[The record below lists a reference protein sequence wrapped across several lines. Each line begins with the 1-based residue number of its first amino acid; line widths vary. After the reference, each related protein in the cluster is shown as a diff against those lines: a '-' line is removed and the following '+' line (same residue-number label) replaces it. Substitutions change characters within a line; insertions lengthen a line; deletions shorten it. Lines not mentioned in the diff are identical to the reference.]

1 MRCVHSLAPPHC
13 TARRPSAR
21 RTRCGR
27 ENMFFE
33 KDHSRQLALCQHR
46 LNLWFNTLFASC
58 FLGVFSALLP
68 SCARTVINDEES
80 MSVISQC
87 ASSPG
92 IDDSEA
98 PMLDDDIT
106 AWSEFKAMRDMIQG
120 VGALS
125 NLNPKP

>member
-1 MRCVHSLAPPHC
+1 MS
-13 TARRPSAR
+13 
-21 RTRCGR
+21 
-27 ENMFFE
+27 FE
-33 KDHSRQLALCQHR
+33 KDHSKQLTRCHHR
-46 LNLWFNTLFASC
+46 LNLLFNTLFASC
-58 FLGVFSALLP
+58 FPDVVSAFLS

-80 MSVISQC
+80 MSVIAQC

-106 AWSEFKAMRDMIQG
+106 AWSEFRAMRDMIQG
-120 VGALS
+120 VGELS

>member
-1 MRCVHSLAPPHC
+1 
-13 TARRPSAR
+13 
-21 RTRCGR
+21 
-27 ENMFFE
+27 
-33 KDHSRQLALCQHR
+33 
-46 LNLWFNTLFASC
+46 
-58 FLGVFSALLP
+58 
-68 SCARTVINDEES
+68 

-92 IDDSEA
+92 IDDSQA

-125 NLNPKP
+125 NLNPKTLKCA

>member
-1 MRCVHSLAPPHC
+1 
-13 TARRPSAR
+13 
-21 RTRCGR
+21 
-27 ENMFFE
+27 MFFE

-46 LNLWFNTLFASC
+46 LN
-58 FLGVFSALLP
+58 LP

-125 NLNPKP
+125 NLNPKTLKCA